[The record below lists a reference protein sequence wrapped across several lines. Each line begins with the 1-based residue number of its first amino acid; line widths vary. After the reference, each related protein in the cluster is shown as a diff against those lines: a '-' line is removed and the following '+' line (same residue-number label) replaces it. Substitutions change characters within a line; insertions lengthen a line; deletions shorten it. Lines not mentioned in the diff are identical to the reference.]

1 MVRNAAATVAAGG
14 GAGGAK
20 RSTGG
25 ASSNPVSRD
34 CGKVGIPAILC
45 SGGHGKGRSMA
56 PWRSARRG
64 RESLSEANKKEI
76 E

>member
-56 PWRSARRG
+56 P
-64 RESLSEANKKEI
+64 
-76 E
+76 